1 MIHCDLLSRI
11 DPHEPEP
18 FRTGI
23 GSRISAASP
32 SAKLNRMD
40 FHFEVLKTDPTG
52 ARLGRLTTPHG
63 VIDTPAFMPV
73 GTAGTVKG
81 LTQQALG
88 ELGVQILLGNTYH
101 LYLRPGHER
110 IRRLGGLHRFMSWP
124 GAILTDSG
132 GFQVFSLAEL
142 RKVTDEGVVFRS
154 HLDGSE
160 HFLTPEKSIEI
171 QQALGSDIAMA
182 FDECIEYPADH
193 ARAAAALKRT
203 TDWARRCREYASAT
217 KNNGSAGTTDGGAS
231 TAAGG
236 VPINPGQV
244 IFGIVQG
251 GMHTDLR
258 QESARQ
264 IVELDFPGYA
274 VGGLAVGEPHP
285 LSCEMAAI
293 ATELL
298 PKDRPRYV
306 MGVGFPE
313 QLPDYVRCGVDMM
326 DCVLPTRNAR
336 NGCLF
341 TSAGRINIGNAVY
354 ADDPRPLDEA
364 CSCMVCRTY
373 SRAYLRHLFH
383 VNEILS
389 SILNTHHNVAF
400 FLDIMGKI
408 RQAIAFG
415 KLSEFCSGFQ
425 ARIEAGERTP

>member
-1 MIHCDLLSRI
+1 V
-11 DPHEPEP
+11 
-18 FRTGI
+18 
-23 GSRISAASP
+23 
-32 SAKLNRMD
+32 N

-81 LTQQALG
+81 LTQQALT

-110 IRRLGGLHRFMSWP
+110 IRNLGGLHRFMSWP

-142 RKVTDEGVVFRS
+142 RKISDEGVVFRS

-171 QQALGSDIAMA
+171 QQAIGSDIAMA

-193 ARAAAALKRT
+193 ARAADAMKRT
-203 TDWARRCREYASAT
+203 TAWARRCRDYAQALSKAEG
-217 KNNGSAGTTDGGAS
+217 NSHNGSGLTNAQAS
-231 TAAGG
+231 T
-236 VPINPGQV
+236 NPGQS

-251 GMHTDLR
+251 GMHEDLR
-258 QESARQ
+258 RDSAGQ
-264 IVELDFPGYA
+264 LIDLDFPGYA
-274 VGGLAVGEPHP
+274 IGGLAVGEPHA
-285 LSCEMAAI
+285 LSIEMAALT
-293 ATELL
+293 AELL

-306 MGVGFPE
+306 MGVGLPE
-313 QLPDYVRCGVDMM
+313 QLADYVRCGVDMM

-341 TSAGRINIGNAVY
+341 TSAGRVNIRNAKY
-354 ADDPRPLDEA
+354 ADDPRPLDER
-364 CSCMVCRTY
+364 CSCMVCQTY

-383 VNEILS
+383 ANEILA
-389 SILNTHHNVAF
+389 SILNSHHNVAF

-415 KLSEFCSGFQ
+415 ELAEFSSEFQ
-425 ARIEAGERTP
+425 ARIAAGDS

>member
-1 MIHCDLLSRI
+1 M
-11 DPHEPEP
+11 E
-18 FRTGI
+18 
-23 GSRISAASP
+23 
-32 SAKLNRMD
+32 

-110 IRRLGGLHRFMSWP
+110 IRKLGGLHRFMSWP

-132 GFQVFSLAEL
+132 GFQVFSLSDL
-142 RKVTDEGVVFRS
+142 RKVSDEGVVFRS
-154 HLDGSE
+154 HLDGSDP
-160 HFLTPEKSIEI
+160 FLMPEKSIEI
-171 QQALGSDIAMA
+171 QRALGSDIAMV

-193 ARAAAALKRT
+193 DRAAAAMKRT
-203 TDWARRCREYASAT
+203 TEWARRCRDYARAT
-217 KNNGSAGTTDGGAS
+217 RNENLISRNEGRVPMGSGRTNAEAPT
-231 TAAGG
+231 
-236 VPINPGQV
+236 NPGQV
-244 IFGIVQG
+244 LFGIVQG
-251 GMHTDLR
+251 GTHADLR
-258 QESARQ
+258 RESARQ
-264 IVELDFPGYA
+264 LVDLDFPGYA
-274 VGGLAVGEPHP
+274 VGGLAVGEPHA
-285 LSCEMAAI
+285 LSCEMAALS
-293 ATELL
+293 TEGL

-313 QLPDYVRCGVDMM
+313 QLADYVQCGVDMM

-341 TSAGRINIGNAVY
+341 TSAGRVNIGNAIY
-354 ADDPRPLDEA
+354 ADDPRPLDER

-373 SRAYLRHLFH
+373 SRAYLRPLFH
-383 VNEILS
+383 ANEILA
-389 SILNTHHNVAF
+389 SILNSHHNLAF

-415 KLSEFCSGFQ
+415 ELAEFSSEFQ
-425 ARIEAGERTP
+425 ARIEAGNS

>member
-1 MIHCDLLSRI
+1 MRHFTCPLGNRRTVLIDLS
-11 DPHEPEP
+11 H
-18 FRTGI
+18 
-23 GSRISAASP
+23 
-32 SAKLNRMD
+32 MD
-40 FHFEVLKTDPTG
+40 FHFEILKTDPTG

-81 LTQQALG
+81 LTQQSLT

-132 GFQVFSLAEL
+132 GFQVFSLADL

-171 QQALGSDIAMA
+171 QQALGSDIAMV
-182 FDECIEYPADH
+182 FDECIEYPADRE
-193 ARAAAALKRT
+193 RAAGAVKRT
-203 TDWARRCREYASAT
+203 TEWARRSRDYAPI
-217 KNNGSAGTTDGGAS
+217 NGEAPT
-231 TAAGG
+231 
-236 VPINPGQV
+236 NPGQV
-244 IFGIVQG
+244 LFAIVQG
-251 GMHTDLR
+251 GTHADLR
-258 QESARQ
+258 RESARQ
-264 IVELDFPGYA
+264 LVDLDFPGYA
-274 VGGLAVGEPHP
+274 VGGLAVGEPHA
-285 LSCEMAAI
+285 LSCEMAA
-293 ATELL
+293 ASTEEL
-298 PKDRPRYV
+298 PRDRPRYV
-306 MGVGFPE
+306 MGVAFPE
-313 QLPDYVRCGVDMM
+313 QLADYVRCGVDMM

-341 TSAGRINIGNAVY
+341 TSTGRVNIGNAIY
-354 ADDPRPLDEA
+354 ADDPRPLDER

-373 SRAYLRHLFH
+373 SRAYLRHLFQA
-383 VNEILS
+383 NEILA
-389 SILNTHHNVAF
+389 SILNSYHNVAF

-415 KLSEFCSGFQ
+415 ELAEFSSEFQS
-425 ARIEAGERTP
+425 RIKAGEP